1 MIDRGSLSALAALSL
16 LFVPALPAS
25 AQTANPVANPAP
37 NAANPAPNAANPA
50 ANPAAIR
57 CPAGKTASG
66 TCANPF
72 VVQDML
78 QRGVILSQA
87 KISYL
92 GFPLVFPSNSYG
104 DASRDRQSLNYG
116 IDAPPPSIPSTTPA
130 PGTFIRLP
138 SNVNPASLN
147 IAAPYSVVP
156 GGIRIR

>member
-1 MIDRGSLSALAALSL
+1 MLDHGSVSALAALSL
-16 LFVPALPAS
+16 LFVPPLPAS
-25 AQTANPVANPAP
+25 AQTANPAKQAS
-37 NAANPAPNAANPA
+37 NAANAANPA
-50 ANPAAIR
+50 ANAGSPADVR
-57 CPAGKTASG
+57 CPEGKTASG
-66 TCANPF
+66 TCANPL
-72 VVQDML
+72 VLQDMR